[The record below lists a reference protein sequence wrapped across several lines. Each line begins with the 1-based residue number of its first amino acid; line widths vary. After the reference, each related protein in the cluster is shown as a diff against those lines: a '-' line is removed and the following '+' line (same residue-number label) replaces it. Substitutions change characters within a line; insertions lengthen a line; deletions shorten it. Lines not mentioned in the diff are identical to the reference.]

1 MKWQDDKQETA
12 LLKDTSIV
20 NFKDDGS
27 VELYPSTEWNKP
39 RNKNKH
45 GFGHCHNFQFKS
57 KEQAIKVFIELENNL
72 QMLAAN
78 ALNKATGIIKA
89 TA

>member
-1 MKWQDDKQETA
+1 MNWQDDKQETA

-27 VELYPSTEWNKP
+27 VELYPSTKWVKP

-45 GFGHCHNFQFKS
+45 GFGHCHNFKFQT
-57 KEQAIKVFIELENNL
+57 KEQAIKVFTELENNL
-72 QMLAAN
+72 Q
-78 ALNKATGIIKA
+78 
-89 TA
+89 